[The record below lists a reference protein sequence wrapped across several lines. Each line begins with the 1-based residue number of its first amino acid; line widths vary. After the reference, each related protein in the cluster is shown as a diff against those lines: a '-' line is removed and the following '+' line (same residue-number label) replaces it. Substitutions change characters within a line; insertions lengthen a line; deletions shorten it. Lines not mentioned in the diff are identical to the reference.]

1 MHSSETKVNLEKA
14 HLERLRG
21 TYQQN
26 LQTIEQQIREI
37 KEQPASFV
45 PTVLA
50 HNLREVQQKLNEVS
64 QRLGEQPPFI
74 LSQPDINPH
83 GYALQADLAAD
94 RIAHVQQLLTI
105 YHINLEHAKAEAER
119 LAARGIT
126 HPMIIATIQLE
137 TDNIS
142 LAEKFLYQVPTKTK
156 LA

>member
-1 MHSSETKVNLEKA
+1 MHSSETEA
-14 HLERLRG
+14 HLEKEHLEKLRSI
-21 TYQQN
+21 YRQN

-37 KEQPASFV
+37 QELPASFV
-45 PTVLA
+45 PTVLL
-50 HNLREVQQKLNEVS
+50 HNLREVQQKLNEIS
-64 QRLGEQPPFI
+64 QRLGEQPPFT

-83 GYALQADLAAD
+83 GYALQADLTAD
-94 RIAHVQQLLTI
+94 RTLHVQQLLTI

-142 LAEKFLYQVPTKTK
+142 LAEKFLYQVPTETK